1 MKIGPGWFLTLH
13 PLVQGTMVVCL
24 GAFLIVVVFN
34 KEASANIVNLLPYLL
49 CLIGSG
55 KPEVKNNPDA

>member
-13 PLVQGTMVVCL
+13 PLVQSVAVICL
-24 GAFLIVVVFN
+24 GAFLIAVVFN

-49 CLIGSG
+49 YLIGNGRTEIKSSP
-55 KPEVKNNPDA
+55 KE